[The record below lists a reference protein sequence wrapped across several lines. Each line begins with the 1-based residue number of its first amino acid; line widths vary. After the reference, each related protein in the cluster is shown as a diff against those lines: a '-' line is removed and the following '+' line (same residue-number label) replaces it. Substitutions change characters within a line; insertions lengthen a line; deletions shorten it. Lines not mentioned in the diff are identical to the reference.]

1 MSLNIK
7 TEWDY
12 TDRAQTYDKRA
23 DYSADSIGELIREI
37 GCKKEL
43 VADIGAGTGKLTQ
56 QLAQNGCKIKAVEP
70 NESMRSYGRRNTVG
84 LEVEWI
90 EGTAE
95 KTTLAAN
102 SVSAVFFGSSFN
114 VVNYEQSFKEMRRIL
129 KSHGWFACMWNHRDL
144 DDPLQKEIEKI
155 IKRQI
160 SDFDYGRR
168 RLDPTPDIDRTGLF
182 QRVLRIE
189 NRFEVTMEKEEIIE
203 AWQSHATLHRQS
215 GENFGKI
222 IEEIKSIVPNEIQT
236 IPYVTR
242 VWFARLSE

>member
-37 GCKKEL
+37 GCKNEL

-95 KTTLAAN
+95 KTTLATTG
-102 SVSAVFFGSSFN
+102 VC
-114 VVNYEQSFKEMRRIL
+114 
-129 KSHGWFACMWNHRDL
+129 HGLA
-144 DDPLQKEIEKI
+144 K
-155 IKRQI
+155 
-160 SDFDYGRR
+160 
-168 RLDPTPDIDRTGLF
+168 T
-182 QRVLRIE
+182 
-189 NRFEVTMEKEEIIE
+189 
-203 AWQSHATLHRQS
+203 
-215 GENFGKI
+215 
-222 IEEIKSIVPNEIQT
+222 IQG
-236 IPYVTR
+236 
-242 VWFARLSE
+242 